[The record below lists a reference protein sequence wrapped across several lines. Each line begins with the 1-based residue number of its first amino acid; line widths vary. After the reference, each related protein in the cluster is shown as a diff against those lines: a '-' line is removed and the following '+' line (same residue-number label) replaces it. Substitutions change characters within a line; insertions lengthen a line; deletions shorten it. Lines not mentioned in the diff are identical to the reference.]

1 MDGLPCVIIYFC
13 HVMYLGMAVM
23 TGSDA
28 IGCFGGKNLV
38 GLGLAIGPPLL
49 LESGLQESPAAAAAE
64 IIGFIGLHI
73 YKIFFTH
80 HCFNNISQI
89 ICNRVAKRF
98 SNQLAG
104 VLNRKFDLPVL
115 VPVG

>member
-38 GLGLAIGPPLL
+38 GLGLAISPTLL
-49 LESGLQESPAAAAAE
+49 LESGLQESAAAATAK
-64 IIGFIGLHI
+64 IVGFIGHHI
-73 YKIFFTH
+73 NEIFFPYDSLD
-80 HCFNNISQI
+80 NISQI
-89 ICNRVAKRF
+89 VCNRVAKRF

-104 VLNRKFDLPVL
+104 VLNGKFYFTVF
-115 VPVG
+115 VPI